1 MFPPD
6 PFLIKRKIKE
16 REENSDEE
24 ENAYAREKKAIEE
37 EIEKGMW
44 QLR

>member
-24 ENAYAREKKAIEE
+24 VNAYAREKRPSK
-37 EIEKGMW
+37 KKSKRGCGS
-44 QLR
+44 